1 MCNVINF
8 SASYPAMPVRLN
20 VSLSWLSIVYLE
32 RYESKQPWTD
42 YIIDAAE
49 EKTQEVCH
57 ISQSVCQK
65 RTVIH

>member
-1 MCNVINF
+1 MCNVIKF
-8 SASYPAMPVRLN
+8 WARYPVMPACLN
-20 VSLSWLSIVYLE
+20 ISLSWLSIMYLE

-49 EKTQEVCH
+49 ERHKKFA
-57 ISQSVCQK
+57 ILASLCQK

>member
-1 MCNVINF
+1 MCNVINC
-8 SASYPAMPVRLN
+8 SASYPVMPVCLN

-49 EKTQEVCH
+49 EKH
-57 ISQSVCQK
+57 K
-65 RTVIH
+65 RFVILASLCVRK

>member
-1 MCNVINF
+1 
-8 SASYPAMPVRLN
+8 MPVCLN

-49 EKTQEVCH
+49 EKH
-57 ISQSVCQK
+57 K
-65 RTVIH
+65 RFVILASLCVRK